1 MTKFMFSAF
10 VIVFTICFFNTGAT
24 FAQDEMEDV
33 VYFEDGAV
41 VRGKILELNTTRVII
56 ETKGGQKI
64 NRSFKEVHT
73 ISEEKIKAEVP
84 YADKTKARVSKH
96 SSGSTYGSAK
106 GHYVSGNIGLA
117 MASDSDLT
125 DSTIPGITVNIEY
138 DTGLAFGLAVGYDFG
153 NTRVEGEIAYQ
164 KNDFNKMSLL
174 GVDVDLTGDVTL
186 LSLLVNGYYD
196 FANSSVFTPYISGGL
211 GFAKVEINDLN
222 VPGFGLSSFN
232 DDDTV
237 FAYQIGLGVGYAVNE
252 KVTIDTKYRYF
263 ATSDIE
269 FDTTET
275 EFASHNFLIGVR
287 VSF

>member
-56 ETKGGQKI
+56 KTKGGQKI
-64 NRSFKEVHT
+64 NRSFKEVRT
-73 ISEEKIKAEVP
+73 ISEEKVKVEIP
-84 YADKTKARVSKH
+84 YVDKTKPIVPKH
-96 SSGSTYGSAK
+96 SSESTYASAK

-117 MASDSDLT
+117 MANDSDLT
-125 DSTIPGITVNIEY
+125 ISTIPGITANIEY
-138 DTGLAFGLAVGYDFG
+138 DTGLALGLALGYDFG
-153 NTRVEGEIAYQ
+153 NARVEGEIAYQ

-174 GVDVDLTGDVTL
+174 GVDIDLTGDATL

-196 FANSSVFTPYISGGL
+196 FANSSVFTPYIGGGL
-211 GFAKVEINDLN
+211 GFAKVE
-222 VPGFGLSSFN
+222 V
-232 DDDTV
+232 DDTV
-237 FAYQIGLGVGYAVNE
+237 FAYQMGIGVGYAVNE

-269 FDTTET
+269 FYTTET
-275 EFASHNFLIGVR
+275 EFASHNFLFGAR